1 MYWQRKQ
8 SLYYFSTGHPL
19 IASRQTQ
26 SLTLLHQWHCIHVI
40 ILQLFNTIIIH
51 RYIETCSSDYC
62 TDYLLCAISRVIFNM
77 ICVNYNRNAIRAVG
91 LFVEFARGEKNI
103 LIIIITSSWHEPR
116 WLRIELDER
125 NKHVV
130 VVWQDDSTL
139 PHAYTCIHE
148 QGAHECTGF
157 YRQL

>member
-51 RYIETCSSDYC
+51 RYIETCSSE
-62 TDYLLCAISRVIFNM
+62 LLHRLSVMCNFTI

-139 PHAYTCIHE
+139 PHAWYTCIHE

>member
-26 SLTLLHQWHCIHVI
+26 SLTLLIRLLYI
-40 ILQLFNTIIIH
+40 DILRPVRQS
-51 RYIETCSSDYC
+51 CC
-62 TDYLLCAISRVIFNM
+62 TDYLLCAISRVIFNI

-103 LIIIITSSWHEPR
+103 LIIIVTSSWHEPR